1 MQVVVAIKLWGYMDT
16 NMLNK
21 GKKRDEII
29 DYYFENNMFYN
40 RKLKKI
46 GGGGSDSM
54 PHAPAIINPKVHLT
68 LTSSLYTNVYC

>member
-1 MQVVVAIKLWGYMDT
+1 MDT

-40 RKLKKI
+40 RKLKKKW
-46 GGGGSDSM
+46 GAGE
-54 PHAPAIINPKVHLT
+54 
-68 LTSSLYTNVYC
+68 

>member
-1 MQVVVAIKLWGYMDT
+1 MDT

-40 RKLKKI
+40 RTKTKELNML
-46 GGGGSDSM
+46 SCY
-54 PHAPAIINPKVHLT
+54 
-68 LTSSLYTNVYC
+68 LYFC

>member
-46 GGGGSDSM
+46 VGRGE
-54 PHAPAIINPKVHLT
+54 
-68 LTSSLYTNVYC
+68 